1 MRHSNTGP
9 VASVR
14 QFWKNL
20 EGLKGIKVF
29 LIVAF
34 LALSSLVSQFTS
46 TLLLWDVRTRE
57 VRGFPSTNETRV
69 GFSLQDYVD
78 AFPASLSKDHD
89 HWASAPRGFAPVAEW
104 AERPSSLPDSVAD
117 TGPTARALLPL
128 DLQNLP
134 VASYEGTAALFDARV
149 ATRGLNEVPVPQDWQ
164 EQSELNVSEHE
175 RGTWLEYTPR
185 NSNDYSITVSL
196 CFDAMYH
203 FLPSERLYHAQDF
216 PIKAHKKEL
225 DKFRDLIPTWDF
237 NRERFDTTNLRHYL
251 GAMSSIRID
260 RGVFELDMRP
270 IKDRM
275 KGYIEQWNP
284 NRNLHSTDWHGLK
297 MNLSSSF
304 DLKTITSDFLNS
316 LVWNP
321 IVGPGAQKASSTEP
335 PWMVYFCDTCNQT
348 TTSLDPGWTALVN
361 DVLHDT
367 DDPALAWQALTTSL
381 MSAAYHDWL
390 HIFTRSEPVSTSLIM
405 SRQVPSFSTG
415 FLIVVANLLLYLFLF
430 AAALVCFIRE
440 TRYSR
445 LNNAWQ
451 AISQLVAPETEMILE
466 RGTNA
471 NDEDVQRWIRASG
484 RETVRFG
491 VQKVPEMDR
500 VCVAQVVTD
509 AGGLKVRDE

>member
-237 NRERFDTTNLRHYL
+237 NRE
-251 GAMSSIRID
+251 
-260 RGVFELDMRP
+260 
-270 IKDRM
+270 
-275 KGYIEQWNP
+275 
-284 NRNLHSTDWHGLK
+284 STDWHGLK

-348 TTSLDPGWTALVN
+348 TTSLDQGWTALVN

-415 FLIVVANLLLYLFLF
+415 FLIVVANLLLHLFLF
-430 AAALVCFIRE
+430 AAAL
-440 TRYSR
+440 
-445 LNNAWQ
+445 
-451 AISQLVAPETEMILE
+451 LVAPETEMILE

-471 NDEDVQRWIRASG
+471 NDEDVQRWIRTSG

-491 VQKVPEMDR
+491 VQIVPEMDR

-509 AGGLKVRDE
+509 AGGLEVRDE